1 MKTRLLR
8 RLRRKARRNIEICV
22 PTISPEHGYYFF
34 NKYLM
39 RAYAPRKRYDKYP
52 WTKNAFTKYYETPED
67 VRKEYQ
73 YVLWSETYRL
83 LMKYKAKVEN
93 RRRQRDLRKL
103 VREFGL

>member
-1 MKTRLLR
+1 MKTRLLK
-8 RLRRKARRNIEICV
+8 RLRRKARRNIEITV
-22 PTISPEHGYYFF
+22 PIIFPERGYYFF

-39 RAYAPRKRYDKYP
+39 RAYAPRERYDKYP
-52 WTKNAFTKYYETPED
+52 WTTNAFTKYCETPED

-93 RRRQRDLRKL
+93 RRRQRNLRKL